1 MGVLKY
7 DPEKEE
13 TKLITRK
20 NEIPNKEKD
29 ERTICHSWLPV
40 YLDLI
45 MEITMKILFKL
56 DRPKLYI

>member
-20 NEIPNKEKD
+20 RKNEIPNQEKD
-29 ERTICHSWLPV
+29 ERTICHS
-40 YLDLI
+40 
-45 MEITMKILFKL
+45 
-56 DRPKLYI
+56 